1 MFNFENAE
9 NLTNKKGLQL
19 ADLRVFASSKIR
31 LSEDALTKLGYDDN
45 SRIHIL
51 QDLSGALAIGTVPS
65 TVDGEPNKEGRP
77 INSSREFSH
86 QLIAHKLGG
95 AHAEWELSG
104 EPILNP
110 NTDRVWFVLAETL
123 NGATERAR
131 IELLKK
137 EQAEQEEAVVE
148 NNPVERMENETV
160 EPFSPETTPPHYE
173 TEGGVSFE

>member
-1 MFNFENAE
+1 MFNFESAE

-31 LSEDALTKLGYDDN
+31 LSEEALTKLGYDDN

-51 QDLSGALAIGTVPS
+51 QDLSGTLAIGTVPS
-65 TVDGEPNKEGRP
+65 EVDGEPNKEGRP

-104 EPILNP
+104 EPIVNP
-110 NTDRVWFVLAETL
+110 NTNRVWFVLAETL
-123 NGATERAR
+123 NGASERTR
-131 IELLKK
+131 IEALKK
-137 EQAEQEEAVVE
+137 EQEEIVVAD
-148 NNPVERMENETV
+148 PVERIENVTV
-160 EPFSPETTPPHYE
+160 EPFAPVEEVLPPHYE
-173 TEGGVSFE
+173 TEGGVSFK